1 MSSSYPDPVPSRA
14 VDLRAAVAAV
24 AALLAADVS
33 MAADT
38 YFIPEIDL
46 RAEYN
51 SNFAMEQ
58 DDGGSTDL
66 SGAILDAQAL
76 IGIDTPRSKTSIR
89 PRLKWQ
95 EYPDS
100 EDTLGIEP
108 EPLEAFLFL
117 RSEYEWERSN
127 ALVIGRYSLQDSI
140 NSETPSGVFDP
151 LDPLFGS
158 DPDAAKIFVGETVE
172 RFELRPTFTH
182 AVTERVRAG
191 AELLYQGG
199 RYDSEGVE
207 NNTDFDYSQ
216 FEGFLVWALNP
227 VSDVTAGA
235 YVAKYEAKDDSAETD
250 SYGGRVRYA
259 YRWSKVAGLEATLF
273 HESSDITDFVPVRS
287 EESTSDWGGTL
298 TAYRRQDVGAWRFT
312 LGRRFIPTGSGG
324 KATSDQLRLQYDR
337 DLSERMVF
345 SSAARYE
352 TQAALTEAGARDDR
366 DYARVDLSLEWMLTP
381 TWYVGGGYSYIWQ
394 DREEDP
400 SAVDNNRV
408 YLSVGYRGLQ
418 RPRR

>member
-1 MSSSYPDPVPSRA
+1 MLSSYPDRSRRPA
-14 VDLRAAVAAV
+14 TALRL
-24 AALLAADVS
+24 ALLAACTVPVANAAW
-33 MAADT
+33 AADT

-51 SNFAMEQ
+51 SNYALEQ
-58 DDGGSTDL
+58 DDVGRTSL
-66 SGAILDAQAL
+66 SGAIVDATAL
-76 IGIDTPRSKTSIR
+76 FGIDTPRSKTSIR

-100 EDTLGIEP
+100 EDVLGIEP
-108 EPLEAFLFL
+108 EPLEAFLLL

-127 ALVIGRYSLQDSI
+127 ALLVGRYSLQDSI

-151 LDPLFGS
+151 LDPNFGN
-158 DPDAAKIFVGETVE
+158 DPDAERIFVGETVE

-182 AVTERVRAG
+182 SVSERMRAG
-191 AELLYQGG
+191 AELLYQGA
-199 RYDSEGVE
+199 RYDSEGTQQ
-207 NNTDFDYSQ
+207 NTDFDFAQ
-216 FEGFLVWALNP
+216 FEGFLAWAVDP
-227 VSDVTAGA
+227 VSDFTAGA
-235 YVAKYEAKDDSAETD
+235 YVSKYEAKDDSAETE
-250 SYGGRVRYA
+250 SYGGRLRYA
-259 YRWSKVAGLEATLF
+259 YRWSKLVGFEATMF
-273 HESSDITDFVPVRS
+273 HETSDITDFVPVRA

-312 LGRRFIPTGSGG
+312 VGRRFIPTGSGG

-337 DLSERMVF
+337 NLSERLKF
-345 SSAARYE
+345 NSAARYE

-366 DYARVDLSLEWMLTP
+366 DFARLDLSIEWMLAP
-381 TWYVGGGYSYIWQ
+381 TWYLRGGYSYIWQ

-400 SAVDNNRV
+400 SDVSNNRAFV
-408 YLSVGYRGLQ
+408 SIGYRGLQ

>member
-1 MSSSYPDPVPSRA
+1 MLSSYPDPALRRA
-14 VDLRAAVAAV
+14 IDLRVVLAVACASLV
-24 AALLAADVS
+24 TDVS
-33 MAADT
+33 LAADT
-38 YFIPEIDL
+38 YFIPDVNL

-51 SNFAMEQ
+51 SNYALEQ
-58 DDGGSTDL
+58 DDGGQTDL
-66 SGAILDAQAL
+66 TGAIVDAQAL
-76 IGIDTPRSKTSIR
+76 IGIDTPRSKTAIR

-95 EYPDS
+95 EFPDAK
-100 EDTLGIEP
+100 DTLGIEP
-108 EPLEAFLFL
+108 EPLEAFLLL

-158 DPDAAKIFVGETVE
+158 DPDAAKVFVGETVE

-182 AVTERVRAG
+182 SLSERTRAG
-191 AELLYQGG
+191 AELLYQGA
-199 RYDSEGVE
+199 RYDSEGTQQ
-207 NNTDFDYSQ
+207 NTDFDFAQ
-216 FEGFLVWALNP
+216 FEGFVAWAVNP
-227 VSDVTAGA
+227 VSDFTAGA
-235 YVAKYEAKDDSAETD
+235 YVSKYEAKDDSAETE
-250 SYGGRVRYA
+250 SYGGRLRYA
-259 YRWSKVAGLEATLF
+259 YRWSKLVGFEATIF
-273 HESSDITDFVPVRS
+273 HETSDITDFVPVRT
-287 EESTSDWGGTL
+287 EESTSNWGGTL

-324 KATSDQLRLQYDR
+324 KATSDQIRLQYDR